1 MERRFPREGDMGEWI
16 TASQT
21 VGPFFKD
28 GLAWKDGDRGF
39 PPGTPGRRI
48 AVEGRVVDG
57 NGDPVPDA
65 LLEFWQPDASG
76 AFGGPT
82 PGSCAGFGRVPT
94 DGDGRF
100 AFATVLPGRVPGADG
115 ALQAPHL
122 AVTVHA
128 RGLTHHL
135 HTRVYFAGEAANA
148 GDAVLKLAGPRA
160 ATLVA
165 QRAAGEGA
173 GYRWDVVLQG
183 PHETVFLEV

>member
-1 MERRFPREGDMGEWI
+1 MGDWI

-21 VGPFFKD
+21 VGPFFRD

-39 PPGTPGRRI
+39 PPETPGRQI

-76 AFGGPT
+76 KFGGPT
-82 PGSCAGFGRVPT
+82 PASCAGFGRVPT
-94 DGDGRF
+94 DGTGRF
-100 AFATVLPGRVPGADG
+100 AFTTVLPGRVPGADG

-122 AVTVHA
+122 AVTILA

-135 HTRVYFAGEAANA
+135 HTRVYFEGEAANA
-148 GDAVLKLAGPRA
+148 DDAVLRRAGPRA

-165 QRAAGEGA
+165 QRPGREGGA
-173 GYRWDVVLQG
+173 YRWDVSLQG
-183 PHETVFLEV
+183 AHETVFLEV